1 MRLGPETRNCL
12 PVASTC
18 GKTSCMETGG
28 QAKKVMLSSDRQGE
42 CQSRFSICAILAS
55 AVERPA
61 SQRTEAGDSESP
73 AQVDVSTAQ
82 LNPNTAARLPG
93 RWKSTWISLPAWKW
107 GFEGG
112 LWFQGMSRVCPGCPQ
127 TSPGEEREA
136 SCIRDAYAEHP
147 GANAEWG
154 GRNSRNIQHRTSN
167 IQHPSP
173 STANLEP

>member
-61 SQRTEAGDSESP
+61 SLRTEAGDSESP
-73 AQVDVSTAQ
+73 AQVDASTAQ
-82 LNPNTAARLPG
+82 LNPNTAARRPG
-93 RWKSTWISLPAWKW
+93 RRKSTWISLPAWKW

-112 LWFQGMSRVCPGCPQ
+112 LWYQGMSRVVPDLHQSRP
-127 TSPGEEREA
+127 REA
-136 SCIRDAYAEHP
+136 GEGGCIWDAYGE
-147 GANAEWG
+147 
-154 GRNSRNIQHRTSN
+154 HRTSN
-167 IQHPSP
+167 IEQPTS
-173 STANLEP
+173 NEQEPGKATQSHT